1 MLSVRHCSIF
11 RAQKIYLNEERSPG
25 VELCELLRGVE
36 LVLDADL
43 SVRHGGDDGPPRVLD
58 EGGSDGRLV
67 WRHRGEC
74 HCRASLSEL

>member
-1 MLSVRHCSIF
+1 MEV
-11 RAQKIYLNEERSPG
+11 
-25 VELCELLRGVE
+25 CELLRRVE

-43 SVRHGGDDGPPRVLD
+43 SVRHGGDDGPRVLD

-74 HCRASLSEL
+74 HCRPSPLRVVNELAPSVVSALRTD